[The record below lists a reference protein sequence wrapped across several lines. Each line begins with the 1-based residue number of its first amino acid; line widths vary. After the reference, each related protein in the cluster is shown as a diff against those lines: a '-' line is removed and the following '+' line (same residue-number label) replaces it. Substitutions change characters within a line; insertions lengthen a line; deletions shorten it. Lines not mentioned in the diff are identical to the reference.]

1 MGRLKLSHKEIAT
14 IYQKKGGNVSA
25 TCHALNIS
33 RTQFYRMKN
42 ESEELAEMLGD
53 VDESLIDFAE
63 SKLMEH
69 IQEGDT
75 QTLMF
80 FLKTKGKKRGYV
92 EKTESDVNVNSFESL
107 MKSLPDNP
115 E

>member
-1 MGRLKLSHKEIAT
+1 MKNISIEEIT
-14 IYQKKGGNVSA
+14 KVYEKKAGNVSA
-25 TCHALNIS
+25 TCASLGIS
-33 RTQFYRMKN
+33 RKTFYEWKDKKKKL
-42 ESEELAEMLGD
+42 SEALEE

-80 FLKTKGKKRGYV
+80 FLRTKGKKRGYV
-92 EKTESDVNVNSFESL
+92 EKTETDVNINKFEELMMSL
-107 MKSLPDNP
+107 ED
-115 E
+115 EE